1 MAVELALPTLTTI
14 IITALIDSINPCAIG
29 VLILLI
35 STLMVAKKKSKMLKI
50 GSLYIFS
57 IFITYFVYGLGLT
70 AFMASIP
77 HVIAEYISILVG
89 ILVVIAG
96 LYEIKDYF
104 WYGEGFSLAIPHKY
118 IEKIQEKMRNISIST
133 VIVVGVFVASVE
145 LPCTGGP
152 YLAITLLLSQ
162 NFDIT
167 AFVMLVIYNII
178 FVLPLV
184 VILAAVLLGAKLQN
198 IQMWKQNNKTYMR
211 VAIGLLLVALGWL
224 LMLIANG
231 MINFN

>member
-1 MAVELALPTLTTI
+1 MSIELALPTLTTI
-14 IITALIDSINPCAIG
+14 VLTALVDSINPCAIG

-35 STLMVAKKKSKMLKI
+35 STLMVSKKKEKMLKV
-50 GSLYIFS
+50 GMLYIFA
-57 IFITYFVYGLGLT
+57 IFLTYFAYGLGLT

-77 HVIAEYISILVG
+77 LVVAEYISIVVG
-89 ILVVIAG
+89 VLVVLAG

-104 WYGEGFSLAIPHKY
+104 WYGQGFSLAIPHEY
-118 IEKIQEKMRNISIST
+118 VEKIQKKMQNVSIST
-133 VIVVGVFVASVE
+133 VVFLGIFVASVE

-162 NFDIT
+162 NFDMT
-167 AFVMLVIYNII
+167 AFLMLVIYNII

-184 VILAAVLLGAKLQN
+184 VILVAVLLGAKLQN
-198 IQMWKQNNKTYMR
+198 IQNWKQNNKSFMR
-211 VAIGLLLVALGWL
+211 VAIGLLLVGLGWL

-231 MINFN
+231 TLNLN